1 MSFAPCHG
9 QDVYYSRRMDTRVDI
24 DAALAKRLRLERE
37 ARGWSLA
44 DVAQRSGVSK
54 AMLSKIERGETSPT
68 AALLVRLSTAFGL
81 TLAGLLVRAEQPAG
95 RVSRAASQPRWT
107 DPETGYVRRQM
118 LAMPDHPV
126 ELAEIDLPAGKRVSF
141 PASAYAMIRQA
152 IWVRDGALTVVE
164 GDERHVLDAGD
175 CLAFGAPAD
184 VVLANETDRSCRYVV
199 VIDRR

>member
-1 MSFAPCHG
+1 
-9 QDVYYSRRMDTRVDI
+9 MDIMVDI

-107 DPETGYVRRQM
+107 DPETGYVRRQL

-126 ELAEIDLPAGKRVSF
+126 ELAEIDLPAGKRVGF

-184 VVLANETDRSCRYVV
+184 VILANETDRPCRYVV

>member
-1 MSFAPCHG
+1 MGSEI
-9 QDVYYSRRMDTRVDI
+9 DI
-24 DAALAKRLRLERE
+24 DAALARRLRLERE
-37 ARGWSLA
+37 ARGWSLG
-44 DVAQRSGVSK
+44 DVAQHSGVSK
-54 AMLSKIERGETSPT
+54 AMISKIERGETSPT

-107 DPETGYVRRQM
+107 DPETGYVRRQV
-118 LAMPDHPV
+118 LAMPEHPV
-126 ELAEIDLPAGKRVSF
+126 ELADIDLPAGKRVSF

-152 IWVRDGALTVVE
+152 VWVRAGALTVVE
-164 GDERHVLDAGD
+164 GDERHILDAGD

-184 VVLANETDRSCRYVV
+184 VTLANETDQPCQYVV